1 MPSPLSPE
9 ERRRRRAALRR
20 HHPDLGGDAE
30 EFVRT
35 LQAWESPSSA
45 GTPRSAGSEVRFVR
59 RPRGLRGLLA
69 WWQRR
74 SHRSS
79 APRRVV

>member
-1 MPSPLSPE
+1 MPSPLSPD
-9 ERRRRRAALRR
+9 ERRRRRAALRG

-30 EFVRT
+30 EFMRT
-35 LQAWESPSSA
+35 LRAWESPSSA
-45 GTPRSAGSEVRFVR
+45 GTAGPVGSEVRFMR
-59 RPRGLRGLLA
+59 RPRGLRRLLA

-74 SHRSS
+74 SRRSS

>member
-1 MPSPLSPE
+1 VTSPLSPE
-9 ERRRRRAALRR
+9 QRRCRRAALRR

-30 EFVRT
+30 EFTRT
-35 LQAWESPSSA
+35 LRAWESPSSA
-45 GTPRSAGSEVRFVR
+45 GTPGPTGPEVRFVR
-59 RPRGLRGLLA
+59 RPRGLRRLLA

-74 SHRSS
+74 SRRSS